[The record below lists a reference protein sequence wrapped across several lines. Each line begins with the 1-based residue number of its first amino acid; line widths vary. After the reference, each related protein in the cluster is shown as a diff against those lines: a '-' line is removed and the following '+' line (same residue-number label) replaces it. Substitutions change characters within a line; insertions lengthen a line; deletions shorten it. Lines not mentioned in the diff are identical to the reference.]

1 MQRKWRL
8 RTRAERDRAI
18 SRIAF
23 IDWLKMHS
31 LSQLF
36 FNIGIL
42 IGTSFFHLECIEQ
55 RTLYVEENTYSEVAN
70 QE

>member
-1 MQRKWRL
+1 
-8 RTRAERDRAI
+8 
-18 SRIAF
+18 
-23 IDWLKMHS
+23 MHS

-42 IGTSFFHLECIEQ
+42 IGTSFFHFECIEQ